1 MFLYLNGVLY
11 NTNTFDL
18 IDAVEVPIPS
28 NPKEEQSSDKPTHRY
43 FVRGILDA
51 SDKKLPFIYML
62 ECNSLEDARQVV
74 NEIYMQLSD
83 EGEGI
88 TLTLR

>member
-18 IDAVEVPIPS
+18 IDAVEVPIQQ
-28 NPKEEQSSDKPTHRY
+28 NQEEEQSPDKPTHKY

-62 ECNSLEDARQVV
+62 ECKSLEEARQVV
-74 NEIYMQLSD
+74 GMIYTQLSN
-83 EGEGI
+83 EGECI
-88 TLTLR
+88 TL